1 MEQFTLSAMIAG
13 IPLSCATFGAS
24 GESDAIGF
32 GRGYVEALCEIRPE
46 FEIGSRWRV
55 DRLVLRGNKPFM
67 DETTLVA
74 ECEVVERDGQVRAIW
89 RVPAPPSK
97 ASRH

>member
-1 MEQFTLSAMIAG
+1 MIAG
-13 IPLSCATFGAS
+13 MPVACATFEAS
-24 GESDAIGF
+24 GESDAFWF
-32 GRGYVEALCEIRPE
+32 GRGYVAALCEIRPE

-55 DRLVLRGNKPFM
+55 DRLVLKGNKPFM

-74 ECEVVERDGQVRAIW
+74 ECEVVERDGQVGAIW
-89 RVPAPPSK
+89 RVPAPSSK